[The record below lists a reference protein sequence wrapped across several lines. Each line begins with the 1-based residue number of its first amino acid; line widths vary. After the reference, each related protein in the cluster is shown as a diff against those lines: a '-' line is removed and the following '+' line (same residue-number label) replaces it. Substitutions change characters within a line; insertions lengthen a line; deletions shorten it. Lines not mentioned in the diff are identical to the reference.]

1 MQYLNKKEF
10 IKQIELKIKN
20 IKKTDSNKDQINN
33 ILIDID
39 YYKYNDLNEYESYII
54 KAIIIDSLESL

>member
-10 IKQIELKIKN
+10 IKQIELKLKN
-20 IKKTDSNKDQINN
+20 IKVTDSNKDQINN
-33 ILIDID
+33 ILIDLD
-39 YYKYNDLNEYESYII
+39 YYKFNKLNEHDSYII